1 MSTVRAYHA
10 QETFIKRM
18 ESNIDEYFV
27 YYYSNTVSNRWLALR
42 LEIVNV
48 KNSQM
53 FKKLCSYY

>member
-42 LEIVNV
+42 LEIVNIR
-48 KNSQM
+48 
-53 FKKLCSYY
+53 